1 MTLDPNWTSVLPPLI
16 AIALAIWSK
25 QVVLSLAAG
34 IWIGHT
40 LVSGMNPLTGLGAGL
55 DGIVNV
61 FTDPGDA
68 RVLIFTLLVGALI
81 ATIEHSGGVRGFV
94 HYLETRHWVHNR
106 RRAQW
111 LAWGTGLVIFV
122 ESSITLLVAGSVS
135 RPLFDRYQ
143 VSREK
148 LAYLIDATSAPVCI
162 LIPLNAWGAFILSL
176 LASTG
181 IEEPLPTFIA
191 AVPLN
196 LYPIAAVLL
205 AALVVWKS
213 IDIGPMR
220 RAEERTRQ
228 GQLLWPGAIP
238 LVDVSNEQER
248 AEDAE
253 HPPSG
258 WLMGLPIIALVLM
271 MPLALFITGDGNMI
285 QGSGSVSVLWSVSV
299 AIVVA
304 WALTLA
310 KTPSSIAELMRA
322 FFRGAGDLLPIAT
335 ILLLA
340 LALGDV
346 AQTLGTGPYIAGLVS
361 GNVPGLLLAPLVFVV
376 SAFIAFSV
384 GSSWGTFAIMIPIA
398 IPIAT
403 TLGLP
408 VPLLLAAALS
418 GGIFG
423 DHASPI
429 SDTTVLAS
437 MASASDHIEHVRT
450 QLPYALMAAA
460 VAATGFLLF
469 GLFQSA

>member
-1 MTLDPNWTSVLPPLI
+1 MPDPTWTSVLPPLI

-40 LVSGMNPLTGLGAGL
+40 LVLDLNPLKGLGAGL

-94 HYLETRHWVHNR
+94 HYLESRRWVHSG

-181 IEEPLPTFIA
+181 VEEPLPTFIA

-196 LYPIAAVLL
+196 LYPIAAVIL
-205 AALVVWKS
+205 AALVIWKS
-213 IDIGPMR
+213 IDLGPMK
-220 RAEERTRQ
+220 RAEARTRE

-238 LVDVSNEQER
+238 LIDVSNEQER
-248 AEDAE
+248 PEDAA

-271 MPLALFITGDGNMI
+271 MPLSLYITGDGNMI
-285 QGSGSVSVLWSVSV
+285 QGSGSVSVLWSVSI

-310 KTPSSIAELMRA
+310 KTPSTIAELMQA
-322 FFRGAGDLLPIAT
+322 FFKGAGNLLPIAT

-340 LALGDV
+340 LALGDI
-346 AQTLGTGPYIAGLVS
+346 AQTLGTGTYIAGVVS
-361 GNVPGLLLAPLVFVV
+361 GNVPGILLAPLVFLV

-450 QLPYALMAAA
+450 QLPYALIAGGI
-460 VAATGFLLF
+460 AATGFLLL
-469 GLFQSA
+469 GLI